1 MPWTTGTLVGL
12 VLGLLLAVPARGAD
26 EPALELTRKSIRPG
40 SPLSVRLGPSVDVGR
55 KLFLRVDGGGPVIDI
70 PLDGEAARRRLVRV
84 AFPPARPGTYKTEL
98 VTEHGQM
105 LAVGPTLR
113 VLTSEAP
120 VITRIVPRASYPING
135 RHDFEI
141 VGENFSPHAGD
152 SKIRIN
158 DDLVKFS
165 AELDERE
172 TRDVVQPCGEKLPCL
187 VGGRRTLRIYGLQVQ
202 SPTQTFYRPM
212 MVTVQVDNLTSN
224 DKPLLLAPVGRW
236 GPAFIAFGTLALLAG
251 VVYLFAREKA
261 RRAEPERQ
269 GYATLAY
276 LFIEPQSNT
285 YSLSRLQLLL
295 WTAGTVI
302 GYTYLAASQFLV
314 QWTWVLPD
322 VPEGLPTLLGIS
334 AGTTAFAVGA
344 EARGSKGA
352 GPVHPGLG
360 DFITTG
366 GVFAPERLQFFL
378 WTVLGVGG
386 FVSATLAQDPA
397 RVTDLPKIPDNFIP
411 LMGVS
416 SLGYLAGKVL
426 RKSGPVIRQLDP
438 APPYQ
443 LTASGAPAPTIRVRG
458 ENLSPRAQV
467 WVNGLMLPASRVAP
481 AQPGDVEFV
490 TELVLTPEQ
499 IVSPG
504 PKVAAV
510 KITNPDG
517 QSAEAGQGTPA

>member
-1 MPWTTGTLVGL
+1 MARSLGTLAGL
-12 VLGLLLAVPARGAD
+12 VLVLLLAGPARGTE
-26 EPALELTRKSIRPG
+26 EPVFDLSRKSIRPG
-40 SPLSVRLGPSVDVGR
+40 SALSVRLGPSVDVGR
-55 KLFLRVDGGGPVIDI
+55 KLFLRVDGGGPVLDL
-70 PLDGEAARRRLVRV
+70 PLDGEAARRRVVRV
-84 AFPPARPGTYKTEL
+84 TFPPARPGSYRTEL
-98 VTEHGQM
+98 VTEHGQL
-105 LAVGPTLR
+105 LAAGPSLR
-113 VLTSEAP
+113 VMASEPP
-120 VITRIVPRASYPING
+120 VITRVVPRASYPANG
-135 RHDFEI
+135 RYDFEI
-141 VGENFSPHAGD
+141 TGEHFSPHAGD
-152 SKIRIN
+152 NKIRIN

-165 AELDERE
+165 QELDERE
-172 TRDVVQPCGEKLPCL
+172 TRDVVQPCGERLPCL
-187 VGGRRTLRIYGLQVQ
+187 VGGRRTLRVYGLPIQ

-212 MVTVQVDNLTSN
+212 TISVQVDSLSSN

-236 GPAFIAFGTLALLAG
+236 GPAFIAFATLALLAG

-261 RRAEPERQ
+261 RRAGTEGQ
-269 GYATLAY
+269 TYATLSY

-344 EARGSKGA
+344 EARSSKGA
-352 GPVHPGLG
+352 GPMHPGLG

-397 RVTDLPKIPDNFIP
+397 RVTELPKIPDNFIP

-426 RKSGPVIRQLDP
+426 RKAGPVIRQL
-438 APPYQ
+438 APPPPYA
-443 LTASGAPAPTIRVRG
+443 LTASGAAAPTIRVLG
-458 ENLSPRAQV
+458 EHLSPKAQV
-467 WVNGLMLPASRVAP
+467 WVNGLLLPPGRVAP

-517 QSAEAGQGTPA
+517 QSAEAGQNA